1 MSYSSLKNYIIIFLF
16 FFFSFF
22 FFNLT
27 WEINHIKSIITV
39 LVKCDAAIENVLCK
53 LIKKKEKERNSVIS
67 NTFIYTYI
75 TDGIL
80 FSNM

>member
-1 MSYSSLKNYIIIFLF
+1 M
-16 FFFSFF
+16 
-22 FFNLT
+22 
-27 WEINHIKSIITV
+27 
-39 LVKCDAAIENVLCK
+39 KCDAGIENVLCK